1 MASDGA
7 QAPGYL
13 RSQNGEI
20 VHKTGCPKTGRA
32 VLWTWA
38 NDRFCTD
45 VDLVANLP
53 YWIRPCKYCF
63 QSVKPPEPV
72 NVAQLRRRVRDSR
85 AYFTRTAVHQT
96 GLIVS
101 QEDARLIGEERIQYN
116 RVKTEFPEFWP

>member
-13 RSQNGEI
+13 RSKKGEI
-20 VHKTGCPKTGRA
+20 VHKTGCPRTGRA
-32 VLWTWA
+32 LLWTWA

-45 VDLVANLP
+45 ADLITNLP

-63 QSVKPPEPV
+63 QWGVKAPETV
-72 NVAQLRRRVRDSR
+72 KA
-85 AYFTRTAVHQT
+85 ATVHQT

-116 RVKTEFPEFWP
+116 RVKAEFPEFWP